1 MLAQFIFAVTTLIAC
16 SARLSQ
22 KPPMFDNEFIRHVIL
37 NQAINLAVTSFM
49 CEGVFLLYPVEETY
63 IIEAETYCN
72 RPQWIKRLLPPLR
85 ATGEQRPEM
94 SRRGAS
100 AANLALRYRP
110 HWSSYLQIEF
120 GVGAVIVLATQD
132 GPIDTCQRVNIL
144 FILFLAV
151 GVPYWALDTLLELEK
166 IQSRGDHK
174 IIGSRLCLFLIL
186 YQGCQVWSFSTM
198 LSLRTGLKTAVGAKY
213 DDDDWGYGQVLAIFV
228 WLPTLL
234 DLIRWYWLRV
244 VIKGRGAFDAAWS
257 MDGARLANMII
268 PRLLEIL
275 GRR

>member
-1 MLAQFIFAVTTLIAC
+1 
-16 SARLSQ
+16 
-22 KPPMFDNEFIRHVIL
+22 
-37 NQAINLAVTSFM
+37 
-49 CEGVFLLYPVEETY
+49 
-63 IIEAETYCN
+63 
-72 RPQWIKRLLPPLR
+72 
-85 ATGEQRPEM
+85 
-94 SRRGAS
+94 
-100 AANLALRYRP
+100 
-110 HWSSYLQIEF
+110 
-120 GVGAVIVLATQD
+120 
-132 GPIDTCQRVNIL
+132 
-144 FILFLAV
+144 
-151 GVPYWALDTLLELEK
+151 
-166 IQSRGDHK
+166 
-174 IIGSRLCLFLIL
+174 
-186 YQGCQVWSFSTM
+186 M

>member
-94 SRRGAS
+94 SRRGTS
-100 AANLALRYRP
+100 AANLALRYRGFRP
-110 HWSSYLQIEF
+110 HWSLYLQIGFGIAAAILLARGYSPIGSCQRENFF
-120 GVGAVIVLATQD
+120 GVLALMV
-132 GPIDTCQRVNIL
+132 PFWAID
-144 FILFLAV
+144 
-151 GVPYWALDTLLELEK
+151 ALITLDM
-166 IQSRGDHK
+166 IRSRGNYK
-174 IIGSRLCLFLIL
+174 MTGSLLCLFLIL
-186 YQGCQVWSFSTM
+186 YQVFQVWSFSTM

-244 VIKGRGAFDAAWS
+244 VIKGRGAFDAA
-257 MDGARLANMII
+257 
-268 PRLLEIL
+268 
-275 GRR
+275 